1 MSQIIDPGKLM
12 KAAPTV
18 QPVLPVLTPDMLR
31 DWFACAALQGYVA
44 GTSNEVWEAKKS
56 DTPDI
61 CAEIAKDCY
70 LFADAMIAARV
81 KE

>member
-1 MSQIIDPGKLM
+1 MNQILDPGKLM

-31 DWFACAALQGYVA
+31 DWFACSALIGICGDLENHPDTVAEAAY
-44 GTSNEVWEAKKS
+44 E
-56 DTPDI
+56 
-61 CAEIAKDCY
+61 
-70 LFADAMIAARV
+70 FADAMMAARV